1 MAYKGYQQLVACNC
15 SRFSVQGSLQ
25 SLKIALPQ
33 VLFSNLLYMPLYERV
48 RERLIKKMKM
58 SPLWS
63 TFISS
68 IASRAVV
75 TMSNVPIESL
85 RIRLSN
91 EVKNK

>member
-1 MAYKGYQQLVACNC
+1 MAYKDYQQLVACNC

-75 TMSNVPIESL
+75 TISNVPI
-85 RIRLSN
+85 
-91 EVKNK
+91 